1 VSPSEKTRVPAAT
14 VEAAPDFASYYGRPI
29 LKQPTWKVP
38 DVPLYLFSGGLAGAS
53 AVLAELAARTGRPSL
68 SRVARL
74 GAAGGAVAGAGLLV
88 HDLGRPARF
97 LHMLR
102 MLKPT
107 SPLSVG
113 TWILSPF
120 SALGVAAAASAVT
133 GIAPPLGRVA
143 GLGAAALGGPMTTYT
158 AVLLSNTA
166 IPAWH
171 EARRE
176 MPIVFAGSAL
186 AAAGGL
192 GMLGAPIR
200 EIGPAVR
207 LGVLGAAVE
216 LTATA
221 VLERRLGF
229 IGEHYRRGRA
239 GVWMRAA
246 RASSAAGILGALLG
260 RRHRPVAVAAGAALL
275 AGSAA
280 TRFGVF
286 EAGRASAA
294 DPRDVIVP
302 QRARDERRQAASP
315 APGAAETSR
324 TADG

>member
-1 VSPSEKTRVPAAT
+1 VSPREKTTVPAAT
-14 VEAAPDFASYYGRPI
+14 VEAAPDFASYYGHPI

-53 AVLAELAARTGRPSL
+53 AVLAELAARTGRPGL
-68 SRVARL
+68 SGVARL
-74 GAAGGAVAGAGLLV
+74 GAAGGAVVGAGLLV
-88 HDLGRPARF
+88 HDLGRPTRF

-120 SALGVAAAASAVT
+120 ATLGVVAAASAVT
-133 GIAPPLGRVA
+133 GRAPTLGRAA

-171 EARRE
+171 EAQRE

-239 GVWMRAA
+239 GAWMRAA

-260 RRHRPVAVAAGAALL
+260 RHRPVAVAAGAALL
-275 AGSAA
+275 VGSAA

-302 QRARDERRQAASP
+302 QRERDERRQAAS
-315 APGAAETSR
+315 AATATAEPSR
-324 TADG
+324 STDR